1 MTSKTPKVPLARLS
15 ALVLRTLVDDMH
27 ERLAQRGFRDVGSNF
42 GYVLL
47 ELRSRALG
55 VNDVARLLGVTK
67 QAASKVLTAMLESGY
82 LRPAATDD
90 QRARP
95 VELSP
100 RGRQL
105 LAAVEEIYGEL
116 EAEWAEV
123 IGAKRVESI
132 RADLTAVLLA
142 RHGTLPSVRPTS

>member
-67 QAASKVLTAMLESGY
+67 QAASKVLTSMLESGY

-90 QRARP
+90 QRARMDASKWSNP
-95 VELSP
+95 YSATKNTW
-100 RGRQL
+100 GRNTK
-105 LAAVEEIYGEL
+105 APMPETTVRFDCRSS
-116 EAEWAEV
+116 EARRIA
-123 IGAKRVESI
+123 
-132 RADLTAVLLA
+132 RAC
-142 RHGTLPSVRPTS
+142 S